1 MDCIKALGQLLA
13 LGSVDDAIRHFD
25 LVGHTPIMAGGKP
38 VPRPT
43 CIARAGSVPL
53 VRVQLVDPA
62 AYTPPYDHALAEA
75 LAAEGA
81 VVELA
86 TAPFPY
92 GDVPDP
98 VGYTRVNR
106 FYKGLPGR
114 AGSPLLRAGRAI
126 RHVPDM
132 LAWRKSAE
140 AFDIVHAQWLAVQ
153 GVDIKLLPAGQP
165 LVMTAHDVLPREP
178 RPGQVEAQAK
188 LYSHADAVVVHTEH
202 GKGRLINEVGLPE
215 SKIEVIPHGPFTHI
229 SEIEDRLPL
238 PHELEGPGAHGE
250 KPVVLFFGLLRP
262 YKGLDVLLDAW
273 DGVEDAE
280 LWIVGR
286 PRMDTERLRNH
297 AAELEGVK
305 FLTRWVEE
313 REIPSIF
320 NAATACVLPYR
331 EIDQS
336 GVLATALAFETPL
349 VTSQAGGLSE
359 AADRGAAIS
368 VPVGDVESLHD
379 ALVMVMGDT
388 ERQQRLSAAAHE
400 LAHGEWS
407 WQGVARKHMALYER
421 LIDEA

>member
-1 MDCIKALGQLLA
+1 
-13 LGSVDDAIRHFD
+13 
-25 LVGHTPIMAGGKP
+25 MAGGKHGP
-38 VPRPT
+38 GPTLVSRP
-43 CIARAGSVPL
+43 GSVPL

-81 VVELA
+81 TVELA

-92 GDVPDP
+92 GDVPKP
-98 VGYTRVNR
+98 VGYTKINR
-106 FYKGLPGR
+106 FYTGLPGR

-132 LAWRKSAE
+132 LAWRRSAAE
-140 AFDIVHAQWLAVQ
+140 FDVVHAQWLAVQ

-165 LVMTAHDVLPREP
+165 LVMTAHDVLPREA

-202 GKGRLINEVGLPE
+202 GKGRLINEVGLDE
-215 SKIEVIPHGPFTHI
+215 AKVEVIPHGPFTHI
-229 SEIEDRLPL
+229 SEMENPLPL
-238 PHELEGPGAHGE
+238 PHELDGPGARGE
-250 KPVVLFFGLLRP
+250 KPVVLFLGLLRP

-273 DGVEDAE
+273 DGITDAE

-297 AAELEGVK
+297 AAELEGVR
-305 FLTRWVEE
+305 FLTRWVED
-313 REIPSIF
+313 REIPPIF
-320 NAATACVLPYR
+320 RAATVCVLPYR

-359 AADRGAAIS
+359 AADSGAAIS

-379 ALVMVMGDT
+379 ALKMVMGDR
-388 ERQQRLSAAAHE
+388 ERQQRLSSAAHD
-400 LAHGEWS
+400 LATGDWS
-407 WQGVARKHMALYER
+407 WNRVAQKHMALYQR
-421 LIDEA
+421 LIDES

>member
-1 MDCIKALGQLLA
+1 
-13 LGSVDDAIRHFD
+13 
-25 LVGHTPIMAGGKP
+25 MAGGKHVPGPTP
-38 VPRPT
+38 VSRP
-43 CIARAGSVPL
+43 GSVPL

-75 LAAEGA
+75 LASQGA
-81 VVELA
+81 TVELA

-92 GDVPDP
+92 GDVPEP
-98 VGYTRVNR
+98 VGYTRINR
-106 FYKGLPGR
+106 FYTGLPGR

-132 LAWRKSAE
+132 LSWRKSA
-140 AFDIVHAQWLAVQ
+140 ADFDIVHAQWLAVQ

-202 GKGRLINEVGLPE
+202 GKGRLINEVGLDE
-215 SKIEVIPHGPFTHI
+215 SKVEVIPHGPFTHI
-229 SEIEDRLPL
+229 SEMDNPLPL
-238 PHELEGPGAHGE
+238 PHELDGPGARGE

-273 DGVEDAE
+273 DGITEAE

-286 PRMDTERLRNH
+286 PRMDTELLRNH
-297 AAELEGVK
+297 ASELEGVR
-305 FLTRWVEE
+305 FLTRWVED
-313 REIPSIF
+313 REIPPIF
-320 NAATACVLPYR
+320 RAATACVLPYR

-359 AADRGAAIS
+359 AADHGAAIS
-368 VPVGDVESLHD
+368 VPVGDVASLHD
-379 ALVMVMGDT
+379 ALTMVIGDSD
-388 ERQQRLSAAAHE
+388 RQQRLSSAAHD
-400 LAHGEWS
+400 LATGDWS
-407 WQGVARKHMALYER
+407 WNRVAEKHMALYQR
-421 LIDEA
+421 LIDES